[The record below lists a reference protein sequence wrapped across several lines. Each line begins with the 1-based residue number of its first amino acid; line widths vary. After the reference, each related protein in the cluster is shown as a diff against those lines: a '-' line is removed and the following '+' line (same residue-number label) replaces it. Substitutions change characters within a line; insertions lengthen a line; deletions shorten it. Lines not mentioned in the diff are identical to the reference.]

1 MTLVMVLISLIYMGV
16 LSIVYFKQKHISNK
30 EIKIYSSLLLI
41 NLVGL
46 FSLLIFNILCFYLS
60 KNSLILVSLGKFNLI
75 YTIWFSILITYYIH
89 YISSNDVKDIF
100 ANIYIVLA
108 LITTGIV
115 LVLPINIIDNYT
127 SGISVDFVFYYSM
140 ALIIYSLFI
149 MLFNIKKV
157 EPKKYIPLM
166 AFLIGSI
173 VSIIIDNNFS
183 EVMISPIV
191 HSIVLFI
198 MYFTIENP
206 DIELIRKLEYTKN
219 QAEKA
224 NSAKSEFLSS
234 MSHEIRTPLNA
245 VIGSISLLQDEKLS
259 KSGMDILD
267 DLSYASTNL
276 LDIVTG
282 ILSISKIESG
292 TVDITRKN
300 YNIRS
305 SIEEVA
311 NIIKIKLKD
320 KPVDLIINYG
330 SDLPEVLYGDKSKL
344 KEIVSN
350 LLSNACKYT
359 QEGKI
364 GVSVN
369 SINDYK
375 NCKIIIK
382 VEDTGVGIK
391 DEMIDKLFDKFT
403 RDSEHVNSTIEGTGL
418 GLAITKKLVE
428 MMGGKITVQSKLN
441 VGSIFTV
448 YLTEKYERL
457 DLNKEEVKE
466 EREIVNAS
474 GQKILI
480 IDDNEINLKVERRL
494 LERKNYDVDTCLN
507 AKNGI
512 DMAVTGDYDLILMDD
527 MMPEMSG
534 TEAMKVL
541 KDNYN
546 YNKPIIVLTAN
557 AKSGDRKN
565 YLRKGFDDYIAKPVK
580 INDLMK
586 VINKYI

>member
-89 YISSNDVKDIF
+89 YISSNNVKDIF

-108 LITTGIV
+108 LVTTGIV

-140 ALIIYSLFI
+140 ALIVYSLFI

-173 VSIIIDNNFS
+173 LSIIIDNNFS

-259 KSGMDILD
+259 KSGMEILD

-330 SDLPEVLYGDKSKL
+330 ADLPEVLYGDKSKL

-350 LLSNACKYT
+350 LLSNAAKYT
-359 QEGKI
+359 NEGKI
-364 GVSVN
+364 VVSVN
-369 SINDYK
+369 SINDYN
-375 NCKIIIK
+375 NCKLIIK

-441 VGSIFTV
+441 VGSTFTV
-448 YLTEKYERL
+448 YLTEKYERT
-457 DLNKEEVKE
+457 DLNKERVKE
-466 EREIVNAS
+466 EKELVDAS

-494 LERKNYDVDTCLN
+494 LERKNFDVDTCSN

-527 MMPEMSG
+527 MMPDVSG

>member
-89 YISSNDVKDIF
+89 YISSNNVKDIF

-127 SGISVDFVFYYSM
+127 SGISIDFVFYYSM

-173 VSIIIDNNFS
+173 LSIIIDNNFS

-259 KSGMDILD
+259 KSG
-267 DLSYASTNL
+267 
-276 LDIVTG
+276 
-282 ILSISKIESG
+282 
-292 TVDITRKN
+292 
-300 YNIRS
+300 
-305 SIEEVA
+305 
-311 NIIKIKLKD
+311 
-320 KPVDLIINYG
+320 
-330 SDLPEVLYGDKSKL
+330 
-344 KEIVSN
+344 
-350 LLSNACKYT
+350 
-359 QEGKI
+359 
-364 GVSVN
+364 
-369 SINDYK
+369 
-375 NCKIIIK
+375 
-382 VEDTGVGIK
+382 
-391 DEMIDKLFDKFT
+391 
-403 RDSEHVNSTIEGTGL
+403 
-418 GLAITKKLVE
+418 
-428 MMGGKITVQSKLN
+428 
-441 VGSIFTV
+441 
-448 YLTEKYERL
+448 
-457 DLNKEEVKE
+457 
-466 EREIVNAS
+466 
-474 GQKILI
+474 
-480 IDDNEINLKVERRL
+480 
-494 LERKNYDVDTCLN
+494 
-507 AKNGI
+507 
-512 DMAVTGDYDLILMDD
+512 
-527 MMPEMSG
+527 
-534 TEAMKVL
+534 
-541 KDNYN
+541 
-546 YNKPIIVLTAN
+546 
-557 AKSGDRKN
+557 
-565 YLRKGFDDYIAKPVK
+565 
-580 INDLMK
+580 
-586 VINKYI
+586 

>member
-89 YISSNDVKDIF
+89 YISSNNVKDIF

-127 SGISVDFVFYYSM
+127 SGISIDFVFYYSM

-173 VSIIIDNNFS
+173 LSIIIDNNFS

-330 SDLPEVLYGDKSKL
+330 SDLPEILYGDKSKL

-350 LLSNACKYT
+350 LLSNAAKYT
-359 QEGKI
+359 NEGKI
-364 GVSVN
+364 VVSVN
-369 SINDYK
+369 SINDYN
-375 NCKIIIK
+375 NCKLIIK

-403 RDSEHVNSTIEGTGL
+403 RDSEHGNSTIEGTGL

-441 VGSIFTV
+441 VGSTFTV
-448 YLTEKYERL
+448 YLTEKYERT
-457 DLNKEEVKE
+457 DLNKEVVKE
-466 EREIVNAS
+466 EKELVDAS

-494 LERKNYDVDTCLN
+494 LERKNFDVDTCSN

-527 MMPEMSG
+527 MMPDVSG

-565 YLRKGFDDYIAKPVK
+565 YLKKGFDDYIAKPVK